1 MPTVSQLLVEYL
13 KKEGVNVV
21 FGYPGASVLPL
32 YTALENSGIK
42 NILVRHEQNA
52 GHAANG
58 YARITGRPGVCMAT
72 SGPGAT
78 NLITAIATAY
88 MDSVPM
94 VVITGQVMSE
104 LIGRDVFQEADITG
118 ACEPFVKHSYLIKE
132 AGDTPRVIKEAFHI
146 ASTGRPGPVL
156 VDIPVDIMRSVIS
169 DDASLY
175 PKTVNITGYKPC
187 LDGHKM
193 QIKRA
198 ADAIKN
204 AQKPVICAGGGAFI
218 SGAQKLV
225 AQLAAQIDAPV
236 ISTLMGTG
244 IMPKNNPLYLGMFGT
259 HGTARSNFALYNAD
273 LLIVCGARLGDRA
286 VARANQLSSGTTV
299 IHIDIDPA
307 EIGKNIKTEI
317 PIVGDL
323 SRTLSKLIKLVEK
336 ADHGSWIKDCTKSD
350 IKISKAEKK
359 DVSSLG
365 INPAE
370 FIEKLTSRLPDGC
383 TLCADVG
390 RNQMWSA
397 RHFMCDNGRFLTS
410 GGMGTMGYSIPAAI
424 GASFALGRVVCIE
437 GDGSI
442 QMNLQELQTL
452 VTYNLPVT
460 VFVYN
465 NAGYLSI
472 KTTQRAFF
480 DGRFVGSEAGSGV
493 RLPSLEKLAAAYGL
507 PYFKLAS
514 NQELDNTLP
523 RIFAT
528 PGPTLVEVMLD
539 PFEVLGPKAASW
551 KRPDGTMVSAP
562 LEDMAPFLPW
572 EEFTRQMI
580 IPPIPRT

>member
-132 AGDTPRVIKEAFHI
+132 AADTPRVIKEAFHI

-286 VARANQLSSGTTV
+286 VARANQLSSDTTV

-424 GASFALGRVVCIE
+424 GAKLANKNAFTVAVCGDGAFQMAMNELATVVQSNVDIKIVIMNNHCLGLINELYDQNGDNDRTCTDLGRCPDYKKIAEAYGVGYMHLDSACDLSDFTERLIKHEGCVIAEVEVGEDITSFA
-437 GDGSI
+437 
-442 QMNLQELQTL
+442 
-452 VTYNLPVT
+452 
-460 VFVYN
+460 
-465 NAGYLSI
+465 
-472 KTTQRAFF
+472 
-480 DGRFVGSEAGSGV
+480 
-493 RLPSLEKLAAAYGL
+493 
-507 PYFKLAS
+507 
-514 NQELDNTLP
+514 
-523 RIFAT
+523 
-528 PGPTLVEVMLD
+528 
-539 PFEVLGPKAASW
+539 
-551 KRPDGTMVSAP
+551 
-562 LEDMAPFLPW
+562 
-572 EEFTRQMI
+572 
-580 IPPIPRT
+580 

>member
-13 KKEGVNVV
+13 KKEGVKVV

-132 AGDTPRVIKEAFHI
+132 AADTPRVIKEAFHI

-424 GASFALGRVVCIE
+424 GAKLANKNAFTVAVCGDGAFQMAMNELATVVQSNVDIKIVIMNNHCLGLINELYDQNGDNDRTCTDLGRCPDYKKIAEAYGVGYMHLDSACDLSDFTERLIKHEGCVIAEVEVGEDITSFA
-437 GDGSI
+437 
-442 QMNLQELQTL
+442 
-452 VTYNLPVT
+452 
-460 VFVYN
+460 
-465 NAGYLSI
+465 
-472 KTTQRAFF
+472 
-480 DGRFVGSEAGSGV
+480 
-493 RLPSLEKLAAAYGL
+493 
-507 PYFKLAS
+507 
-514 NQELDNTLP
+514 
-523 RIFAT
+523 
-528 PGPTLVEVMLD
+528 
-539 PFEVLGPKAASW
+539 
-551 KRPDGTMVSAP
+551 
-562 LEDMAPFLPW
+562 
-572 EEFTRQMI
+572 
-580 IPPIPRT
+580 

>member
-132 AGDTPRVIKEAFHI
+132 AADTPRVIKEAFHI

-365 INPAE
+365 INPAD

-424 GASFALGRVVCIE
+424 GAKLANKNAFTVAVCGDGAFQMAMNELATVVQSNVDIKIVIMNNHCLGLINELYDQNGDNDRTCTDLGRCPDYKKIAEAYGVGYMHLDSACDLSDFTERLIKHEGFVIAEVEVGEDITSFA
-437 GDGSI
+437 
-442 QMNLQELQTL
+442 
-452 VTYNLPVT
+452 
-460 VFVYN
+460 
-465 NAGYLSI
+465 
-472 KTTQRAFF
+472 
-480 DGRFVGSEAGSGV
+480 
-493 RLPSLEKLAAAYGL
+493 
-507 PYFKLAS
+507 
-514 NQELDNTLP
+514 
-523 RIFAT
+523 
-528 PGPTLVEVMLD
+528 
-539 PFEVLGPKAASW
+539 
-551 KRPDGTMVSAP
+551 
-562 LEDMAPFLPW
+562 
-572 EEFTRQMI
+572 
-580 IPPIPRT
+580 

>member
-1 MPTVSQLLVEYL
+1 MPTVSKLLVEYL
-13 KKEGVNVV
+13 KEEGVKVV

-104 LIGRDVFQEADITG
+104 FIGRDVFQEADITG
-118 ACEPFVKHSYLIKE
+118 ACEPFVKHSYLIKD
-132 AGDTPRVIKEAFHI
+132 AADTPRVIKEAFHI

-156 VDIPVDIMRSVIS
+156 VDIPVDIMRSEIS
-169 DDASLY
+169 DDASVY

-225 AQLAAQIDAPV
+225 AQLAGQIDAPV

-259 HGTARSNFALYNAD
+259 HGTARANFALYNAD

-323 SRTLSKLIKLVEK
+323 SRTLSKLIKLAEK
-336 ADHGSWIKDCTKSD
+336 ADHGDWIKNCTKSD

-370 FIEKLTSRLPDGC
+370 FIEKLTSRLPENC

-424 GASFALGRVVCIE
+424 GAKLANKNAFTVAICGDGAFQMAMNELATVVQNDVDIKIIIMNNHCLGLINELYDQNGDKNRTCTDLGRCPDYKKIAEAYGVGYMHLDSACDLSDFTERLIKHEGCVLAEVEVGEDITSFA
-437 GDGSI
+437 
-442 QMNLQELQTL
+442 
-452 VTYNLPVT
+452 
-460 VFVYN
+460 
-465 NAGYLSI
+465 
-472 KTTQRAFF
+472 
-480 DGRFVGSEAGSGV
+480 
-493 RLPSLEKLAAAYGL
+493 
-507 PYFKLAS
+507 
-514 NQELDNTLP
+514 
-523 RIFAT
+523 
-528 PGPTLVEVMLD
+528 
-539 PFEVLGPKAASW
+539 
-551 KRPDGTMVSAP
+551 
-562 LEDMAPFLPW
+562 
-572 EEFTRQMI
+572 
-580 IPPIPRT
+580 

>member
-58 YARITGRPGVCMAT
+58 YARITGRLGVCMAT

-132 AGDTPRVIKEAFHI
+132 AADTPRVIKEAFHI

-424 GASFALGRVVCIE
+424 GAKLANKNAFTVAVCGDGAFQMAMNELATVVQSDVDIKIIIMNNHCLGLINELYDQNGDNDRTCTDLGRCPDYKKIAEAYGVGYMHLDSACDLSDFTERLIKHEGCVIAEVEVGEDITSFA
-437 GDGSI
+437 
-442 QMNLQELQTL
+442 
-452 VTYNLPVT
+452 
-460 VFVYN
+460 
-465 NAGYLSI
+465 
-472 KTTQRAFF
+472 
-480 DGRFVGSEAGSGV
+480 
-493 RLPSLEKLAAAYGL
+493 
-507 PYFKLAS
+507 
-514 NQELDNTLP
+514 
-523 RIFAT
+523 
-528 PGPTLVEVMLD
+528 
-539 PFEVLGPKAASW
+539 
-551 KRPDGTMVSAP
+551 
-562 LEDMAPFLPW
+562 
-572 EEFTRQMI
+572 
-580 IPPIPRT
+580 

>member
-132 AGDTPRVIKEAFHI
+132 AADTPRVIKEAFHI

-365 INPAE
+365 INPAD

-424 GASFALGRVVCIE
+424 GAKLANKNAFTVAVCGDGAFQMAMNELATVVQSDVDIKIIIMNNHCLGLINELYDQNGDNDRTCTDLGRCPDYKKIAEAYGVGYMHLDSACDLSDFTERLIKHEGCVIAEVEVGEDITSFA
-437 GDGSI
+437 
-442 QMNLQELQTL
+442 
-452 VTYNLPVT
+452 
-460 VFVYN
+460 
-465 NAGYLSI
+465 
-472 KTTQRAFF
+472 
-480 DGRFVGSEAGSGV
+480 
-493 RLPSLEKLAAAYGL
+493 
-507 PYFKLAS
+507 
-514 NQELDNTLP
+514 
-523 RIFAT
+523 
-528 PGPTLVEVMLD
+528 
-539 PFEVLGPKAASW
+539 
-551 KRPDGTMVSAP
+551 
-562 LEDMAPFLPW
+562 
-572 EEFTRQMI
+572 
-580 IPPIPRT
+580 

>member
-1 MPTVSQLLVEYL
+1 MPTVSKLLVEYL
-13 KKEGVNVV
+13 KEEGVKVV

-104 LIGRDVFQEADITG
+104 FIGRDVFQEADITG
-118 ACEPFVKHSYLIKE
+118 ACEPFVKHSYLIKD
-132 AGDTPRVIKEAFHI
+132 AADTPRVIKEAFHI

-156 VDIPVDIMRSVIS
+156 VDIPVDIMRSEIS
-169 DDASLY
+169 DDISVY

-204 AQKPVICAGGGAFI
+204 AKNPVICAGGGAFI

-225 AQLAAQIDAPV
+225 AQLAGQIDAPV

-259 HGTARSNFALYNAD
+259 HGTARANFALYNAD

-323 SRTLSKLIKLVEK
+323 SRTLSKLIKLAEK
-336 ADHGSWIKDCTKSD
+336 ADHGDWIKNCTKGD
-350 IKISKAEKK
+350 IKSSKDNKK
-359 DVSSLG
+359 DTSSLG
-365 INPAE
+365 IDPAE
-370 FIEKLTSRLPDGC
+370 FIEKLTSRLPENC

-424 GASFALGRVVCIE
+424 GAKLANKNAFAVAVCGDGAFQMAMNELATVVQSNVDIKIVIMNNHCLGLINELYDQNGDKNRTCTNLGRYPDYKKIAEAYGVGYMHLDSACDLSDFTERLIKYKGCVLAEVEVGEDITSFA
-437 GDGSI
+437 
-442 QMNLQELQTL
+442 
-452 VTYNLPVT
+452 
-460 VFVYN
+460 
-465 NAGYLSI
+465 
-472 KTTQRAFF
+472 
-480 DGRFVGSEAGSGV
+480 
-493 RLPSLEKLAAAYGL
+493 
-507 PYFKLAS
+507 
-514 NQELDNTLP
+514 
-523 RIFAT
+523 
-528 PGPTLVEVMLD
+528 
-539 PFEVLGPKAASW
+539 
-551 KRPDGTMVSAP
+551 
-562 LEDMAPFLPW
+562 
-572 EEFTRQMI
+572 
-580 IPPIPRT
+580 

>member
-132 AGDTPRVIKEAFHI
+132 AADTPRVIKEAFHI

-225 AQLAAQIDAPV
+225 AQLATQIDAPV

-424 GASFALGRVVCIE
+424 GAKLANKNAFTVAVCGDGAFQMAMNELATVVQSNVDIKIIIMNNHCLGLINELYDQNGDNDRTCTDLGRCPDYKKIAEAYGVGYMHLDSACYLSDFTERLIKHEGCVIAEVEVGEDITSFA
-437 GDGSI
+437 
-442 QMNLQELQTL
+442 
-452 VTYNLPVT
+452 
-460 VFVYN
+460 
-465 NAGYLSI
+465 
-472 KTTQRAFF
+472 
-480 DGRFVGSEAGSGV
+480 
-493 RLPSLEKLAAAYGL
+493 
-507 PYFKLAS
+507 
-514 NQELDNTLP
+514 
-523 RIFAT
+523 
-528 PGPTLVEVMLD
+528 
-539 PFEVLGPKAASW
+539 
-551 KRPDGTMVSAP
+551 
-562 LEDMAPFLPW
+562 
-572 EEFTRQMI
+572 
-580 IPPIPRT
+580 

>member
-424 GASFALGRVVCIE
+424 GAKLANKNAFTVAVCGDGAFQMAMNELATVVQSDVDIKIIIMNNHCLGLINELYDQNGYNDRTCTDLGRCPDYKKIAEAYGVGYMHLDSACDLSDFTERLIKHEGCVIAEVEVGEDITSFA
-437 GDGSI
+437 
-442 QMNLQELQTL
+442 
-452 VTYNLPVT
+452 
-460 VFVYN
+460 
-465 NAGYLSI
+465 
-472 KTTQRAFF
+472 
-480 DGRFVGSEAGSGV
+480 
-493 RLPSLEKLAAAYGL
+493 
-507 PYFKLAS
+507 
-514 NQELDNTLP
+514 
-523 RIFAT
+523 
-528 PGPTLVEVMLD
+528 
-539 PFEVLGPKAASW
+539 
-551 KRPDGTMVSAP
+551 
-562 LEDMAPFLPW
+562 
-572 EEFTRQMI
+572 
-580 IPPIPRT
+580 

>member
-1 MPTVSQLLVEYL
+1 MPMVSGLLVEYL
-13 KKEGVNVV
+13 KEEGVKVV
-21 FGYPGASVLPL
+21 FGYPGASILPL

-88 MDSVPM
+88 MDSVPL

-104 LIGRDVFQEADITG
+104 FIGRDVFQEADITG
-118 ACEPFVKHSYLIKE
+118 ACEPFVKHSYLIKD
-132 AGDTPRVIKEAFHI
+132 AADTPRIIKEAFHI

-156 VDIPVDIMRSVIS
+156 VDIPVDIMRTEIS
-169 DDASLY
+169 DEASVY

-225 AQLAAQIDAPV
+225 GELSEKIDAPV

-244 IMPKNNPLYLGMFGT
+244 VMPKENPLYLGMFGT

-323 SRTLSKLIKLVEK
+323 SRTLSKLIKLTEK
-336 ADHGSWIKDCTKSD
+336 ADHGDWIKACQKSD
-350 IKISKAEKK
+350 DRNTGEKNK
-359 DVSSLG
+359 NDGTSDGG

-370 FIEKLTSRLPDGC
+370 FIETLTSKLPENC

-397 RHFMCDNGRFLTS
+397 RHFMCTGGRFLTS

-424 GASFALGRVVCIE
+424 GAKLANKNAFTLAICGDGAFQMAMSELATIAQNDIDVKIIIMNNHCLGLINELYDQSGDNIHSCTQLSDFPDYKKIAEAYGIGYMRLCLANDISDFADKLIAHKGCVLAEVEISENVTSFA
-437 GDGSI
+437 
-442 QMNLQELQTL
+442 
-452 VTYNLPVT
+452 
-460 VFVYN
+460 
-465 NAGYLSI
+465 
-472 KTTQRAFF
+472 
-480 DGRFVGSEAGSGV
+480 
-493 RLPSLEKLAAAYGL
+493 
-507 PYFKLAS
+507 
-514 NQELDNTLP
+514 
-523 RIFAT
+523 
-528 PGPTLVEVMLD
+528 
-539 PFEVLGPKAASW
+539 
-551 KRPDGTMVSAP
+551 
-562 LEDMAPFLPW
+562 
-572 EEFTRQMI
+572 
-580 IPPIPRT
+580 

>member
-1 MPTVSQLLVEYL
+1 MPTVSKLLVEYL
-13 KKEGVNVV
+13 KEEGVKVV

-132 AGDTPRVIKEAFHI
+132 AADTPRVIKEAFHI

-323 SRTLSKLIKLVEK
+323 SRTLSKLIKLAEK
-336 ADHGSWIKDCTKSD
+336 ADHGDWIKNCTKSD

-370 FIEKLTSRLPDGC
+370 FIEKLTSRLPENC

-424 GASFALGRVVCIE
+424 GAKLANKNAFTVAICGDGAFQMAMNELATVVQNDVDIKIIIMNNHCLGLINELYDQNGDKNRTCTNLGRYPDYKKIAEAYGVGYMHLDSACDLSDFTERLIKYKGCVLAEVEVGEDITSFA
-437 GDGSI
+437 
-442 QMNLQELQTL
+442 
-452 VTYNLPVT
+452 
-460 VFVYN
+460 
-465 NAGYLSI
+465 
-472 KTTQRAFF
+472 
-480 DGRFVGSEAGSGV
+480 
-493 RLPSLEKLAAAYGL
+493 
-507 PYFKLAS
+507 
-514 NQELDNTLP
+514 
-523 RIFAT
+523 
-528 PGPTLVEVMLD
+528 
-539 PFEVLGPKAASW
+539 
-551 KRPDGTMVSAP
+551 
-562 LEDMAPFLPW
+562 
-572 EEFTRQMI
+572 
-580 IPPIPRT
+580 

>member
-1 MPTVSQLLVEYL
+1 MPTVSKLLVEYL
-13 KKEGVNVV
+13 KEEGVKVV

-132 AGDTPRVIKEAFHI
+132 AADTPRVIKEAFHI

-336 ADHGSWIKDCTKSD
+336 ADHGSWIKDCTNSD

-365 INPAE
+365 INPAD

-424 GASFALGRVVCIE
+424 GAKLANKNAFTVAICGDGAFQMAMNELATVVQNDVDIKIIIMNNHCLGLINELYDQNGDKSTNLGRYPDYKKIAEAYGVGYMHLDSACDLSDFTERLIKYKGCVLAEVEVGEDITSFA
-437 GDGSI
+437 
-442 QMNLQELQTL
+442 
-452 VTYNLPVT
+452 
-460 VFVYN
+460 
-465 NAGYLSI
+465 
-472 KTTQRAFF
+472 
-480 DGRFVGSEAGSGV
+480 
-493 RLPSLEKLAAAYGL
+493 
-507 PYFKLAS
+507 
-514 NQELDNTLP
+514 
-523 RIFAT
+523 
-528 PGPTLVEVMLD
+528 
-539 PFEVLGPKAASW
+539 
-551 KRPDGTMVSAP
+551 
-562 LEDMAPFLPW
+562 
-572 EEFTRQMI
+572 
-580 IPPIPRT
+580 

>member
-132 AGDTPRVIKEAFHI
+132 AADTPRVIKEAFHI

-175 PKTVNITGYKPC
+175 PKTVNINGYKPC

-424 GASFALGRVVCIE
+424 GAKLANKNAFTVAVCGDGAFQMAMNELATVVQSNVDIKIIIMNNHCLGLINELYDQNGDNDRTCTDLGRCPDYKKIAEAYGVGYMHLDSACDLSDFTERLIKHEGCVIAEVEVGEDITSFA
-437 GDGSI
+437 
-442 QMNLQELQTL
+442 
-452 VTYNLPVT
+452 
-460 VFVYN
+460 
-465 NAGYLSI
+465 
-472 KTTQRAFF
+472 
-480 DGRFVGSEAGSGV
+480 
-493 RLPSLEKLAAAYGL
+493 
-507 PYFKLAS
+507 
-514 NQELDNTLP
+514 
-523 RIFAT
+523 
-528 PGPTLVEVMLD
+528 
-539 PFEVLGPKAASW
+539 
-551 KRPDGTMVSAP
+551 
-562 LEDMAPFLPW
+562 
-572 EEFTRQMI
+572 
-580 IPPIPRT
+580 

>member
-1 MPTVSQLLVEYL
+1 MPTVSKLLVEYL
-13 KKEGVNVV
+13 KEEGVKVV

-104 LIGRDVFQEADITG
+104 FIGRDVFQEADITG
-118 ACEPFVKHSYLIKE
+118 ACEPFVKHSYLIKD
-132 AGDTPRVIKEAFHI
+132 AADTPRVIKEAFHI

-175 PKTVNITGYKPC
+175 SKTVNITGYKPC

-244 IMPKNNPLYLGMFGT
+244 IMSKNNPLYLGMFGT

-424 GASFALGRVVCIE
+424 GAKLANKNAFTVAICGDGAFQMAMNELATVVQNDVDIKIIIMNNHCLGLINELYDQNGDKNRTCTDLGRYPDYKKIAEAYGVGYMHLDSACDLSDFTERLIKYKGCVLAEVEVGEDITSFA
-437 GDGSI
+437 
-442 QMNLQELQTL
+442 
-452 VTYNLPVT
+452 
-460 VFVYN
+460 
-465 NAGYLSI
+465 
-472 KTTQRAFF
+472 
-480 DGRFVGSEAGSGV
+480 
-493 RLPSLEKLAAAYGL
+493 
-507 PYFKLAS
+507 
-514 NQELDNTLP
+514 
-523 RIFAT
+523 
-528 PGPTLVEVMLD
+528 
-539 PFEVLGPKAASW
+539 
-551 KRPDGTMVSAP
+551 
-562 LEDMAPFLPW
+562 
-572 EEFTRQMI
+572 
-580 IPPIPRT
+580 

>member
-132 AGDTPRVIKEAFHI
+132 AADTPRVIKEAFHI
-146 ASTGRPGPVL
+146 ASNGRPGPVL

-359 DVSSLG
+359 DASSLG

-424 GASFALGRVVCIE
+424 GAKLANKNAFTVAVCGDGAFQMAMNELATVVQSNVDIKIVIMNNHCLGLINELYDQNGDNDRTCTDLGRCPDYKKIAEAYGVGYMHLDSACDLSDFTERLIKHEGCVIAEVEVGEDITSFA
-437 GDGSI
+437 
-442 QMNLQELQTL
+442 
-452 VTYNLPVT
+452 
-460 VFVYN
+460 
-465 NAGYLSI
+465 
-472 KTTQRAFF
+472 
-480 DGRFVGSEAGSGV
+480 
-493 RLPSLEKLAAAYGL
+493 
-507 PYFKLAS
+507 
-514 NQELDNTLP
+514 
-523 RIFAT
+523 
-528 PGPTLVEVMLD
+528 
-539 PFEVLGPKAASW
+539 
-551 KRPDGTMVSAP
+551 
-562 LEDMAPFLPW
+562 
-572 EEFTRQMI
+572 
-580 IPPIPRT
+580 

>member
-52 GHAANG
+52 GHAAIG

-424 GASFALGRVVCIE
+424 GAKLANKNAFTVAVCGDGAFQMAMNELATVVQSDVDIKIIIMNNHCLGLINELYDQNGYNDRTCTDLGRCPDYKKIAEAYGVGYMHLDSACDLSDFTERLIKHEGCVIAEVEVGEDITSFA
-437 GDGSI
+437 
-442 QMNLQELQTL
+442 
-452 VTYNLPVT
+452 
-460 VFVYN
+460 
-465 NAGYLSI
+465 
-472 KTTQRAFF
+472 
-480 DGRFVGSEAGSGV
+480 
-493 RLPSLEKLAAAYGL
+493 
-507 PYFKLAS
+507 
-514 NQELDNTLP
+514 
-523 RIFAT
+523 
-528 PGPTLVEVMLD
+528 
-539 PFEVLGPKAASW
+539 
-551 KRPDGTMVSAP
+551 
-562 LEDMAPFLPW
+562 
-572 EEFTRQMI
+572 
-580 IPPIPRT
+580 

>member
-132 AGDTPRVIKEAFHI
+132 AADTPRVIKEAFHI

-336 ADHGSWIKDCTKSD
+336 ADHASWIKDCTKSD

-424 GASFALGRVVCIE
+424 GAKLANKNAFTVAVCGDGAFQMAMNELATVVQSDVDIKIIIMNNHCLGLINELYDQNGDNDRTCTDLGRCPDYKKIAEAYGVGYMHLDSACDLSDFTERLIKHEGCVIAEVEVGEDITSFA
-437 GDGSI
+437 
-442 QMNLQELQTL
+442 
-452 VTYNLPVT
+452 
-460 VFVYN
+460 
-465 NAGYLSI
+465 
-472 KTTQRAFF
+472 
-480 DGRFVGSEAGSGV
+480 
-493 RLPSLEKLAAAYGL
+493 
-507 PYFKLAS
+507 
-514 NQELDNTLP
+514 
-523 RIFAT
+523 
-528 PGPTLVEVMLD
+528 
-539 PFEVLGPKAASW
+539 
-551 KRPDGTMVSAP
+551 
-562 LEDMAPFLPW
+562 
-572 EEFTRQMI
+572 
-580 IPPIPRT
+580 

>member
-132 AGDTPRVIKEAFHI
+132 AADTPRVIKEAFHI

-424 GASFALGRVVCIE
+424 GAKLANKNAFTVAVCGDGAFQMAMNELATVVQSNVDIKIVIMNNHCLGLINELYDQNGDNDRTCTDLGRCPDYKKIAEAYGVGYMHLDSACDLSDFTERLIKHEGCVIAEVEVGEDITSFA
-437 GDGSI
+437 
-442 QMNLQELQTL
+442 
-452 VTYNLPVT
+452 
-460 VFVYN
+460 
-465 NAGYLSI
+465 
-472 KTTQRAFF
+472 
-480 DGRFVGSEAGSGV
+480 
-493 RLPSLEKLAAAYGL
+493 
-507 PYFKLAS
+507 
-514 NQELDNTLP
+514 
-523 RIFAT
+523 
-528 PGPTLVEVMLD
+528 
-539 PFEVLGPKAASW
+539 
-551 KRPDGTMVSAP
+551 
-562 LEDMAPFLPW
+562 
-572 EEFTRQMI
+572 
-580 IPPIPRT
+580 

>member
-132 AGDTPRVIKEAFHI
+132 AADTPRVIKEAFHI

-336 ADHGSWIKDCTKSD
+336 ADHASWIKDCTKSD

-424 GASFALGRVVCIE
+424 GAKLANKNAFTVAVCGDGAFQMAMNELATVVQSDVDIKIIIMNNHCLGLINELYDQNGDNDRTCTDLGRCPDYKKIAEAYGVEYMHLDSACDLSDFTERLIKHEGCLIAEVEVGEDITSFA
-437 GDGSI
+437 
-442 QMNLQELQTL
+442 
-452 VTYNLPVT
+452 
-460 VFVYN
+460 
-465 NAGYLSI
+465 
-472 KTTQRAFF
+472 
-480 DGRFVGSEAGSGV
+480 
-493 RLPSLEKLAAAYGL
+493 
-507 PYFKLAS
+507 
-514 NQELDNTLP
+514 
-523 RIFAT
+523 
-528 PGPTLVEVMLD
+528 
-539 PFEVLGPKAASW
+539 
-551 KRPDGTMVSAP
+551 
-562 LEDMAPFLPW
+562 
-572 EEFTRQMI
+572 
-580 IPPIPRT
+580 

>member
-1 MPTVSQLLVEYL
+1 MPTVSKLLVEYL
-13 KKEGVNVV
+13 KEEGVKVV

-132 AGDTPRVIKEAFHI
+132 AADTPRVIKEAFHI

-365 INPAE
+365 INPAD

-424 GASFALGRVVCIE
+424 GAKLANKNAFAVAVCGDGAFQMAMNELATVVQSNVDIKIVIMNNHCLGLINELYDQNGDKNRTCTNLGRYPDYKKIAEAYGVGYMHLDSACDLSDFTERLIKYKGCVLAEVEVGEDITSFA
-437 GDGSI
+437 
-442 QMNLQELQTL
+442 
-452 VTYNLPVT
+452 
-460 VFVYN
+460 
-465 NAGYLSI
+465 
-472 KTTQRAFF
+472 
-480 DGRFVGSEAGSGV
+480 
-493 RLPSLEKLAAAYGL
+493 
-507 PYFKLAS
+507 
-514 NQELDNTLP
+514 
-523 RIFAT
+523 
-528 PGPTLVEVMLD
+528 
-539 PFEVLGPKAASW
+539 
-551 KRPDGTMVSAP
+551 
-562 LEDMAPFLPW
+562 
-572 EEFTRQMI
+572 
-580 IPPIPRT
+580 

>member
-132 AGDTPRVIKEAFHI
+132 AADTPRVIKEAFHI

-218 SGAQKLV
+218 SGSQKLV

-336 ADHGSWIKDCTKSD
+336 ADHANWIKDCTKSD

-424 GASFALGRVVCIE
+424 GAKLANKNAFTVAVCGDGAFQMAMNELATVVQSDVDIKIIIMNNHCLGLINELYDQNGYNDRTCTDLGRCPDYKKIAEAYGVGYMHLDSACDLSDFTERLIKHEGCVIAEVEVGEDITSFA
-437 GDGSI
+437 
-442 QMNLQELQTL
+442 
-452 VTYNLPVT
+452 
-460 VFVYN
+460 
-465 NAGYLSI
+465 
-472 KTTQRAFF
+472 
-480 DGRFVGSEAGSGV
+480 
-493 RLPSLEKLAAAYGL
+493 
-507 PYFKLAS
+507 
-514 NQELDNTLP
+514 
-523 RIFAT
+523 
-528 PGPTLVEVMLD
+528 
-539 PFEVLGPKAASW
+539 
-551 KRPDGTMVSAP
+551 
-562 LEDMAPFLPW
+562 
-572 EEFTRQMI
+572 
-580 IPPIPRT
+580 

>member
-132 AGDTPRVIKEAFHI
+132 AADTPRVIKEAFHI

-336 ADHGSWIKDCTKSD
+336 ADHASWIKDCTKSD

-424 GASFALGRVVCIE
+424 GAKLANKNAFTVAVCGDGAFQMAMNELATVVQSNVDIKIVIMNNHCLGLINELYDQNGDNDRTCTDLGRCPDYKKIAEAYGVGYMHLDSACDLSDFTERLIKHEGCVIAEVEVGEDITSFA
-437 GDGSI
+437 
-442 QMNLQELQTL
+442 
-452 VTYNLPVT
+452 
-460 VFVYN
+460 
-465 NAGYLSI
+465 
-472 KTTQRAFF
+472 
-480 DGRFVGSEAGSGV
+480 
-493 RLPSLEKLAAAYGL
+493 
-507 PYFKLAS
+507 
-514 NQELDNTLP
+514 
-523 RIFAT
+523 
-528 PGPTLVEVMLD
+528 
-539 PFEVLGPKAASW
+539 
-551 KRPDGTMVSAP
+551 
-562 LEDMAPFLPW
+562 
-572 EEFTRQMI
+572 
-580 IPPIPRT
+580 

>member
-132 AGDTPRVIKEAFHI
+132 AADTPRVIKEAFHI

-244 IMPKNNPLYLGMFGT
+244 IIPKNNPLYLGMFGT

-336 ADHGSWIKDCTKSD
+336 ADGSWIKDCTKSD

-424 GASFALGRVVCIE
+424 GAKLANKNAFTVAVCGDGAFQMAMNELATVVQSNVDIKIVIMNNHCLGLINELYDQNGDNDRTCTDLGRCPDYKKIAEAYGVGYMHLDSACDLSDFTERLIKHEGCVIAEVEVGEDITSFA
-437 GDGSI
+437 
-442 QMNLQELQTL
+442 
-452 VTYNLPVT
+452 
-460 VFVYN
+460 
-465 NAGYLSI
+465 
-472 KTTQRAFF
+472 
-480 DGRFVGSEAGSGV
+480 
-493 RLPSLEKLAAAYGL
+493 
-507 PYFKLAS
+507 
-514 NQELDNTLP
+514 
-523 RIFAT
+523 
-528 PGPTLVEVMLD
+528 
-539 PFEVLGPKAASW
+539 
-551 KRPDGTMVSAP
+551 
-562 LEDMAPFLPW
+562 
-572 EEFTRQMI
+572 
-580 IPPIPRT
+580 